1 VNVIGHNHIAP
12 DANTK
17 VSCAAA
23 VFDEG
28 CMYLGRREQAGPNMG
43 VKRYEI
49 DRRAEALED
58 QIQSW
63 RLTFEH
69 ALHSGCCSARC
80 PQRTSA
86 EIILRP
92 KVR

>member
-1 VNVIGHNHIAP
+1 
-12 DANTK
+12 
-17 VSCAAA
+17 
-23 VFDEG
+23 
-28 CMYLGRREQAGPNMG
+28 MYLGRREQAGPNMG

-69 ALHSGCCSARC
+69 ALHSGCCSVRC
-80 PQRTSA
+80 PQRTSV
-86 EIILRP
+86 EITP
-92 KVR
+92 GQKVR